1 MDAGVWVKAL
11 VNWLHLSAAVVWL
24 GAIFTAPLIMARAL
38 GPEPE
43 AARSRLRG
51 RYYTAFSPV
60 AWAALA
66 LLTLTGTV
74 RAAAH
79 LENGWHDLW
88 ATPWGKLLFLKLAA
102 VAALVWAG
110 AYSTYRLAPRIAASE
125 RRLAPGDRAAA
136 REAAKR
142 LHRLN
147 LASVALGLFILLI
160 VTFL

>member
-1 MDAGVWVKAL
+1 MTAGALLKAL
-11 VNWLHLSAAVVWL
+11 VDWLHLSAAVVWL
-24 GAIFTAPLIMARAL
+24 GAIFTAPLIMVRTI

-43 AARSRLRG
+43 VARARLRG
-51 RYYTAFSPV
+51 RYHAAFSPV
-60 AWAALA
+60 AWGALA

-79 LENGWHDLW
+79 LENGWSDLW
-88 ATPWGKLLFLKLAA
+88 ATPWGNLLLLKLIA
-102 VAALVWAG
+102 VAAMVGAG
-110 AYSTYRLAPRIAASE
+110 AYGSYRLAPRIAAGQ

-136 REAAKR
+136 QEAAQQ

-147 LASVALGLFILLI
+147 VASVALGLFILLI